1 MQRLTGCRAFTLIEV
16 LIAMTILFA
25 LVTSGLVAFHNAQSN
40 NAKAT
45 QVVRLLGQVDTIR
58 RTVRAQLLAAPLATS
73 GAGNQGQVSYQWQAD
88 TVALQAAP
96 PTIDADSGV
105 DLVPAPR
112 FRLVNIKLNLSSGEA
127 SREFE
132 YQELVWLTDVQ

>member
-1 MQRLTGCRAFTLIEV
+1 MQRFGVCRAFTLIEV

-58 RTVRAQLLAAPLATS
+58 STVRAELLAAPLATT
-73 GAGNQGQVSYQWQAD
+73 GAGHQGQISYQWQAD
-88 TVALQAAP
+88 TIALQAAP
-96 PTIDADSGV
+96 PTMDPESGIE
-105 DLVPAPR
+105 LVPAPR
-112 FRLVNIKLNLSSGEA
+112 FRLVNIKLNLSSGDA

-132 YQELVWLTDVQ
+132 YQELVWLTDAQ